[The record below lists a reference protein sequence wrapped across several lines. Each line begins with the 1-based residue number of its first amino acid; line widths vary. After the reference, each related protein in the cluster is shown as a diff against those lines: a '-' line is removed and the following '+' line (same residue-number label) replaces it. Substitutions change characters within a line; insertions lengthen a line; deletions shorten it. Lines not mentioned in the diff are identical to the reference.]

1 MTAEDRQLEDAIR
14 RRAMH
19 DPGFAIAYAVLR
31 LAAAQD
37 RTAIWVKNL
46 GTADAAT
53 PMGAIEALAMI
64 MRDGMRDITQAIGE

>member
-1 MTAEDRQLEDAIR
+1 VTAEDRQVEEAIR

-19 DPGFAIAYAVLR
+19 DSGFAIAYAVLR

-37 RTAIWVKNL
+37 RTATWVKNL

-53 PMGAIEALAMI
+53 PMGAIEALAVV
-64 MRDGMRDITQAIGE
+64 MRDGMRDIAQAIGE